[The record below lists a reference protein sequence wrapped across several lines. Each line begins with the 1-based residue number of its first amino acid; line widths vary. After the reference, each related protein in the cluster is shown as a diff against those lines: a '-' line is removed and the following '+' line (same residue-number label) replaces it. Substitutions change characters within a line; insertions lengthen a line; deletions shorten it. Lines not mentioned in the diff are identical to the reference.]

1 MLPEGAAGTP
11 RTGRL
16 GALVLSVM
24 IVSSCG
30 LVTSAVPSHHR
41 PYQWY
46 PYLTGTG
53 RLSDKGPSRRAER
66 GMREGHP
73 EKATEGETL
82 IVDIPTTLLEYCTQY
97 AAAKNMSVAA
107 LVRMILTQGIAA
119 TADAEG
125 YL

>member
-1 MLPEGAAGTP
+1 
-11 RTGRL
+11 
-16 GALVLSVM
+16 
-24 IVSSCG
+24 
-30 LVTSAVPSHHR
+30 
-41 PYQWY
+41 
-46 PYLTGTG
+46 
-53 RLSDKGPSRRAER
+53 
-66 GMREGHP
+66 MREGHP